1 VELKEERV
9 FSQIGER
16 DEQHEHQWWVLNSGA
31 TSHMTDSRSTFTE
44 LDSGIRGSMKFGGG
58 SIIDI
63 EGCGT
68 ILFVGNGGEHHKL
81 SGVYLIP

>member
-16 DEQHEHQWWVLNSGA
+16 DEPHEHRWWVLNSGA
-31 TSHMTDSRSTFTE
+31 TNHMTDSRSAFTE
-44 LDSGIRGSMKFGGG
+44 LDLGIRGSMKFGGG